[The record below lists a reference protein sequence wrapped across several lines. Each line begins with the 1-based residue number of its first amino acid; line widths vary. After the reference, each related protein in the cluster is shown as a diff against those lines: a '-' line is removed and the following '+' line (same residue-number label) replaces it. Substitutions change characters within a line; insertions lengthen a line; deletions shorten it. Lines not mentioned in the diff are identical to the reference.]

1 MGIEENLRRA
11 KQIINM
17 DTNGDLNRYKGK
29 AKQMYENYDMGYE
42 EYNNAVPQMVNENI
56 QPQYVNE
63 NTTSSKSKLP
73 KEILESFANN
83 PIDTSMLGATASVL
97 DRLNLAPMK
106 KEVIAEKREVI
117 KETPQQ
123 APIVAN
129 ANIDYSMI
137 KMIVEDCMKKYTS
150 ALKKSLIN
158 ESKANDSN
166 ATLQAL
172 KIGNKF
178 SFIDNSGNV
187 YEATL
192 KKVGN
197 LNKNK

>member
-11 KQIINM
+11 KQIIQM
-17 DTNGDLNRYKGK
+17 DTNGELNRYKGK
-29 AKQMYENYDMGYE
+29 AKNAITENFYRDEENYVDTISM
-42 EYNNAVPQMVNENI
+42 AENI
-56 QPQYVNE
+56 APRYVEE

-73 KEILESFANN
+73 REILESFSNN
-83 PIDTSMLGATASVL
+83 PIDTSMLGATTSVL

-123 APIVAN
+123 APIVGN